1 LKPVLKP
8 GKFYLGRNSESCSP
22 QQKERMENMSPIF
35 DRITFLT
42 IKLERYISM
51 ATLFSLALFLIRIA
65 SPDIEGG
72 TGK

>member
-1 LKPVLKP
+1 
-8 GKFYLGRNSESCSP
+8 
-22 QQKERMENMSPIF
+22 MSPIF